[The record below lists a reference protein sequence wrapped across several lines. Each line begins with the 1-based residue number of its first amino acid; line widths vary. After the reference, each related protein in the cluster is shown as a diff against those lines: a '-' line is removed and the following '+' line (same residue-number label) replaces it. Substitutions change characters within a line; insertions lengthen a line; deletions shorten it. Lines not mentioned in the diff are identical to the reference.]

1 MGMDQNPHTLWDK
14 IVFEDG
20 GRKRT
25 LVVLRFSEQEMILLF
40 IGLLSNYFISLF
52 RDDTVIAKDFVAEL
66 THFYVQSV

>member
-1 MGMDQNPHTLWDK
+1 MGMDQKPRTLWDK

-25 LVVLRFSEQEMILLF
+25 LVVLRLSEQEMILLF

-52 RDDTVIAKDFVAEL
+52 RDNIIAKDFVAEL
-66 THFYVQSV
+66 THFHA